1 MGLGPG
7 LGSEINWKL
16 GGQLCPPVHRHPSIW
31 RSGVLTRPRVPHGRR
46 SCDCRVDALPRI
58 LCDDKDPTLFT
69 SRATTPKKHWS
80 AASQFWAKMDD
91 EQSFLDKALDGYDKV
106 VECMEQIQDASQQRR
121 QRRGL
126 TRSADS
132 TGTRPTVVVAPP
144 SKSAALQNVE

>member
-1 MGLGPG
+1 
-7 LGSEINWKL
+7 
-16 GGQLCPPVHRHPSIW
+16 
-31 RSGVLTRPRVPHGRR
+31 
-46 SCDCRVDALPRI
+46 
-58 LCDDKDPTLFT
+58 
-69 SRATTPKKHWS
+69 
-80 AASQFWAKMDD
+80 MDD

-144 SKSAALQNVE
+144 SGWAHSSGHEETDLGIDCLHAVGDPHSGAATIHRLMMKPAPWKASTQMLGKKVATSFIWEDN